1 MNKDFPRIITFLRKE
16 RGLSQKQVAG
26 DMGISQAL
34 LSHYEKGIRE
44 CGLDFLVKTAEYY
57 GVSTDYLRGR
67 TVQRNFTAD
76 PFEAAEKEVV
86 INTEKGSMINKIN
99 RSLLMNTTSVIYDL
113 LAKIGNKHL
122 TNAVSNYLMSAE
134 YVTMFSLDKNRY
146 RNLTDASMILDLE
159 IINELIENDKL
170 TLTLSPDVISVCFE
184 KDAPSLFNLI
194 QYSERNIKNV
204 YAGKR

>member
-57 GVSTDYLRGR
+57 GVSTDYLLGR

-99 RSLLMNTTSVIYDL
+99 RSLLTNTTSVITATSYRQPRVT
-113 LAKIGNKHL
+113 HTL
-122 TNAVSNYLMSAE
+122 TDSFRLKAVSIHFPHM
-134 YVTMFSLDKNRY
+134 
-146 RNLTDASMILDLE
+146 
-159 IINELIENDKL
+159 
-170 TLTLSPDVISVCFE
+170 
-184 KDAPSLFNLI
+184 
-194 QYSERNIKNV
+194 
-204 YAGKR
+204 